1 MRKLLLLASLVLSGA
16 WAQDRPE
23 LNGVWRLDP
32 SHSTFS
38 EIRLK
43 AQTLSI
49 RQEDESIK
57 FEESTTEE
65 SGKEKKLEYECN
77 TNGRECT
84 LKLNGQAAK
93 LSAYYNGAVLVLME
107 QRRGNDSTTR
117 KRLKTSEDGNTL
129 TIEIANLGRP
139 GQKPDSL
146 VYAKQVS
153 AAK

>member
-1 MRKLLLLASLVLSGA
+1 MRNLLLLLSLVLSGA

-23 LNGVWRLDP
+23 LTGVWRLDAG
-32 SHSTFS
+32 HSAFS
-38 EIRLK
+38 ETRLK

-57 FEESTTEE
+57 VEESTTEE
-65 SGKEKKLEYECN
+65 SGKERKLEYECN
-77 TNGRECT
+77 TNGRECAV
-84 LKLNGQAAK
+84 KLNGQAAK
-93 LSAYYNGAVLVLME
+93 LSAYYSGAVLVFME
-107 QRRGNDSTTR
+107 QRRGTDSTTR

-146 VYAKQVS
+146 VYAKQPPS
-153 AAK
+153 AK